1 MYEVIIVGAG
11 PAGLSA
17 ALMLGRCRRRVLVCD
32 SGEYRNYASHALHGF
47 LSRDGISPR
56 ELRRLGREQ
65 LQQYESVELRQAR
78 VVDAALQDGHFV
90 VTLEDG
96 TRLEAR
102 KLLLATGVRD
112 ELPPLA
118 GIDEF
123 YGRGV
128 HHCPYCDGW
137 ELRDQ
142 RLAVYG
148 GEQHGRKLALE
159 LRQWSVQLTL
169 CTNGPAALSRQERER
184 LRRNDIAVR
193 EERIARLEGNEHLE
207 RIVFE
212 NEETLDCRALFF
224 KGAEHQRS
232 DLAAKLGCDF
242 TQRGA
247 VRTGEYEATAVPG
260 LFVAGD
266 ASRRVQLAII
276 AASEGA
282 SAAYAINTALMKEDL
297 QG

>member
-17 ALMLGRCRRRVLVCD
+17 ALILGRGRRHVLVCD

-56 ELRRLGREQ
+56 ELLRLGREQ
-65 LQQYESVELRQAR
+65 LEQYESVELRQAR
-78 VVDAALQDGHFV
+78 VVDAALQAGRFE
-90 VTLEDG
+90 VTLEGG
-96 TRLEAR
+96 TRLETR

-112 ELPPLA
+112 ELPPLTR
-118 GIDEF
+118 IEEF

-142 RLAVYG
+142 PLAIYG

-159 LRQWSVQLTL
+159 LRQWSAQLTL
-169 CTNGPAALSRQERER
+169 CTNGAAALSRQERER
-184 LRRNDIAVR
+184 LQRNSIAIR
-193 EERIARLEGNEHLE
+193 EERIARLEGKEHLE
-207 RIVFE
+207 RLVFE
-212 NEETLDCRALFF
+212 HGETLDCRALFF

-247 VRTGEYEATAVPG
+247 VRSGEYEATNVPG
-260 LFVAGD
+260 LFVAGG

-282 SAAYAINTALMKEDL
+282 TAAYAINTALMKEDL
-297 QG
+297 